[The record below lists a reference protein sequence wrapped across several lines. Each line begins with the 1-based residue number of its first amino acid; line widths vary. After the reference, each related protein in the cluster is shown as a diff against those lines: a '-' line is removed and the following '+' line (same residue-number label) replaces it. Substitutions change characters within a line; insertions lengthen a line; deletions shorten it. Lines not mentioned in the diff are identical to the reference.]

1 MILYKVEMLVKDEKG
16 RITTPV
22 YYVESAREVR
32 SVIRTVAPDPNIEI
46 TGISATPEFQW
57 EPVEIN

>member
-1 MILYKVEMLVKDEKG
+1 MLVKDEKG